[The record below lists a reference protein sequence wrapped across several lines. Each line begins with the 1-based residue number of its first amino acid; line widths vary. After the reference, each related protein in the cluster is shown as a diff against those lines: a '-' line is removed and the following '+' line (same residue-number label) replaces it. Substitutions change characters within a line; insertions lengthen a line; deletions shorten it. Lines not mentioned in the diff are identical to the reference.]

1 MISKVDNFGFFS
13 KACVHLLAEDIAV
26 TFLLIIV
33 MFAKMDTF
41 WFVSKA
47 HSYLVVDKLYAYRHS
62 SQKSSSAFD
71 GNYQC

>member
-13 KACVHLLAEDIAV
+13 KACIHLLAEDIAV

-47 HSYLVVDKLYAYRHS
+47 HSYLVVDKLYAYKLS
-62 SQKSSSAFD
+62 SQKSSFEFD

>member
-1 MISKVDNFGFFS
+1 MISKVDNFGFFF
-13 KACVHLLAEDIAV
+13 KGCMHLLAEDIAV

-33 MFAKMDTF
+33 MFAKKDTF

-47 HSYLVVDKLYAYRHS
+47 HSYLVVDKLHAYRHS